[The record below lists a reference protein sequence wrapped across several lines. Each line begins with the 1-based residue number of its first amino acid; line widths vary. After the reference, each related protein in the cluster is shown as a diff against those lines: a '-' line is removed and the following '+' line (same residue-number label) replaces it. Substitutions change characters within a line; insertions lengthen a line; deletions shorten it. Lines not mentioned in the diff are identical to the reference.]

1 MIEFLNEIKDHMED
15 ENNSGNSQ
23 KEGVGGEGGHA
34 SGTPNSL
41 TTGKQPEV
49 IEFSRMVNILVIH
62 AQSEHV
68 TLQVKM
74 FEQ

>member
-1 MIEFLNEIKDHMED
+1 M
-15 ENNSGNSQ
+15 G
-23 KEGVGGEGGHA
+23 EGVGGEGGHA
-34 SGTPNSL
+34 SGTTTSL

-68 TLQVKM
+68 TLQVKI
-74 FEQ
+74 FEQKSYHNHNYYSKIPPEK